1 MMEEEA
7 LESVE
12 VIIVAQDSIDD
23 IKTEELMV
31 APVVYDDVLQD
42 HDYSMTESNFNHEKV
57 TKEFAKCDECRK
69 SRTKVF
75 LPNSLLLITDGKNDG
90 KTCDFCGAVM
100 DIEVM
105 HDNPK
110 KAKRQKSH
118 KNYVKCD
125 ECGKTVLKDSL
136 MKHIQDVH
144 DKSNKVQCPICQKS
158 LAGPFSL
165 KEHIKAIHD
174 KVMSHQCP
182 DCHKGFSHL
191 SNMNRRKFYQY
202 FHEYIIFVRKILKI

>member
-75 LPNSLLLITDGKNDG
+75 LPNSLLLIQHLLLITQQTGEGN
-90 KTCDFCGAVM
+90 
-100 DIEVM
+100 
-105 HDNPK
+105 HSPH
-110 KAKRQKSH
+110 RW
-118 KNYVKCD
+118 
-125 ECGKTVLKDSL
+125 
-136 MKHIQDVH
+136 
-144 DKSNKVQCPICQKS
+144 PI
-158 LAGPFSL
+158 P
-165 KEHIKAIHD
+165 E
-174 KVMSHQCP
+174 
-182 DCHKGFSHL
+182 
-191 SNMNRRKFYQY
+191 
-202 FHEYIIFVRKILKI
+202 

>member
-110 KAKRQKSH
+110 KTKRQKSH

-191 SNMNRRKFYQY
+191 SNMNRRKF
-202 FHEYIIFVRKILKI
+202 FTVFS

>member
-1 MMEEEA
+1 MEEEA

-23 IKTEELMV
+23 FKTEELMV
-31 APVVYDDVLQD
+31 APVVHDDVLQD
-42 HDYSMTESNFNHEKV
+42 HDYSMTESNFNHKKV
-57 TKEFAKCDECRK
+57 IKEFAKCDECRK

-110 KAKRQKSH
+110 KAKKQKSH
-118 KNYVKCD
+118 KNYIKCD

-144 DKSNKVQCPICQKS
+144 DKTNKVQCPICQKS

-182 DCHKGFSHL
+182 ECHKGFSHL

-202 FHEYIIFVRKILKI
+202 FHEYIIFVWKILKI

>member
-1 MMEEEA
+1 MEEEA

-31 APVVYDDVLQD
+31 APVVHDDVLQD
-42 HDYSMTESNFNHEKV
+42 HDYSMTESNFNHKKV
-57 TKEFAKCDECRK
+57 IKEFAKCDECRK

-110 KAKRQKSH
+110 KAKKQKSH
-118 KNYVKCD
+118 KNYIKCD

-182 DCHKGFSHL
+182 ECHKGFSHL

>member
-182 DCHKGFSHL
+182 ECHKGFSHL